1 MRPVIGIQPVRSDS
15 RLSVSPGLVAPLSAA
30 EPPDSASAAEL
41 KALIQA
47 QRLDEAREV
56 FAGIVKRH
64 QRRASRLAYYLLRD
78 AADADEAVQDAF
90 LKVFSRIDTYR
101 EGLPFEA
108 WFNRILVNGCLDR
121 RKARS
126 RRERWLVGGL
136 EATHET
142 RARSTEAVAPGRSPE
157 DALLDRERRDTLATA
172 IDQLPERQRAVFLLC
187 HQDGQ
192 STHDVGQSLGLNES
206 TVRVHLFRAIRKLRK
221 ILSPQLTSLRA

>member
-1 MRPVIGIQPVRSDS
+1 MRPVIATQPARPDLRLPVSPALPAPLTTADTSDS
-15 RLSVSPGLVAPLSAA
+15 AR
-30 EPPDSASAAEL
+30 AAEL
-41 KALIQA
+41 KALIRA
-47 QRLDEAREV
+47 ARLDEARDV
-56 FAGIVKRH
+56 FAGLVTRH

-90 LKVFSRIDTYR
+90 LKVFSRINTYR
-101 EGLPFEA
+101 EDLPFEA

-136 EATHET
+136 EATYET
-142 RARSTEAVAPGRSPE
+142 RARAAEAVAPGRSPE
-157 DALLDRERRDTLATA
+157 EALLDRERRETLSAA
-172 IDQLPERQRAVFLLC
+172 IDRLPDRQRTVFLLC

-192 STHDVGQSLGLNES
+192 STHDVGQILSLNES

-221 ILSPQLTSLRA
+221 SLTAELCLA